1 MLADAM
7 VLPFVASSVDV
18 FFAAGLLTHVPDPDA
33 LLRDLARA
41 ARATCR
47 LAVFHP
53 IGREAL
59 ARRHHRQLQPDEL
72 LDPRVLPRVLAAAG
86 WSVDD
91 IDDAEHRYLAVASRS
106 P

>member
-1 MLADAM
+1 MLADATR
-7 VLPFVASSVDV
+7 LPFAPNCVDV
-18 FFAAGLLTHVPDPDA
+18 FFAAGLLTHVPDPGA

-41 ARATCR
+41 ARPNCR

-59 ARRHHRQLQPDEL
+59 ARRHHRQLRPDEL
-72 LDPRVLPRVLAAAG
+72 LDPRVLPVVLATAG
-86 WSVDD
+86 WTLDD
-91 IDDAEHRYLAVASRS
+91 IDDAEHRYLAVASRL